1 MKNLNTVKLYQPH
14 VGWLHFERGDEVA
27 IALQRG
33 FFEARE
39 QLFFRSYLRTGD
51 GFIDAGAHVG
61 LFSVLA
67 GLIVGE
73 QGHILSFE
81 PDSKTRN
88 LLVGNL
94 RENNVQNVEVFP
106 SGLWNENGT
115 LGLHREAEGMSS
127 HNFLAELEGDDDKTA
142 ESVDVVRL
150 STVEALG
157 KCDHWELLKID
168 CEGAEPN
175 ILQDALGLIVG
186 GKIKAALVEFNE
198 HNLKRNGSSTTL
210 LLAMIR
216 ASGAEVYRFSE
227 DVSSLSVVESNE
239 PIWYE
244 NLIITADVD
253 FVTQRMSECDQEASQ
268 IIDDILGRARA
279 CDLHEELQELSTY
292 RSRSI
297 ERGEVIERL
306 EEEKSKLLDKLDRA
320 RSEMSQLQSEIAKVP
335 RAIRWLFLR
344 IR

>member
-1 MKNLNTVKLYQPH
+1 
-14 VGWLHFERGDEVA
+14 
-27 IALQRG
+27 
-33 FFEARE
+33 
-39 QLFFRSYLRTGD
+39 
-51 GFIDAGAHVG
+51 
-61 LFSVLA
+61 
-67 GLIVGE
+67 
-73 QGHILSFE
+73 
-81 PDSKTRN
+81 
-88 LLVGNL
+88 
-94 RENNVQNVEVFP
+94 
-106 SGLWNENGT
+106 
-115 LGLHREAEGMSS
+115 
-127 HNFLAELEGDDDKTA
+127 
-142 ESVDVVRL
+142 
-150 STVEALG
+150 
-157 KCDHWELLKID
+157 
-168 CEGAEPN
+168 
-175 ILQDALGLIVG
+175 
-186 GKIKAALVEFNE
+186 
-198 HNLKRNGSSTTL
+198 
-210 LLAMIR
+210 LAMIR